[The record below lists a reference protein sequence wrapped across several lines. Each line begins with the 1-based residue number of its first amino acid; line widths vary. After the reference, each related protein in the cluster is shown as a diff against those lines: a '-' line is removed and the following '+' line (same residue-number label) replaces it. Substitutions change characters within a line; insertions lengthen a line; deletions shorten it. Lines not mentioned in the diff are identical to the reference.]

1 MNLDHKENWF
11 KNNSTQT
18 FAQMSVDAHVPSSAS
33 EALVFSVG
41 YVFVGHRVDIF
52 FRQPKI

>member
-1 MNLDHKENWF
+1 
-11 KNNSTQT
+11 
-18 FAQMSVDAHVPSSAS
+18 MSVNAHVPSSAC

-52 FRQPKI
+52 FRQTEICKHLIQEITHAQNQQL